1 MRQRYARAA
10 SDSMDELSRY
20 CRQIVTWNWQHERVR
35 TARREPMSFLD
46 PDLDEQMSQL
56 QLEWRQAY
64 ESGIVARSYY
74 QTLAANE
81 QMNTELLD
89 MARERLDRTVVL
101 KAQIMAKIERIEDKM
116 LARISPW
123 RAPSISAG

>member
-1 MRQRYARAA
+1 
-10 SDSMDELSRY
+10 
-20 CRQIVTWNWQHERVR
+20 
-35 TARREPMSFLD
+35 MSFLD

-81 QMNTELLD
+81 QVNSELLD

-123 RAPSISAG
+123 RAPSTSAG

>member
-1 MRQRYARAA
+1 
-10 SDSMDELSRY
+10 
-20 CRQIVTWNWQHERVR
+20 
-35 TARREPMSFLD
+35 MSFLD
-46 PDLDEQMSQL
+46 PDLDEQMGEL

-74 QTLAANE
+74 QALAANE
-81 QMNTELLD
+81 QVSPELLD

-123 RAPSISAG
+123 RASTSAG

>member
-1 MRQRYARAA
+1 VQRGVQRAF
-10 SDSMDELSRY
+10 
-20 CRQIVTWNWQHERVR
+20 CRRTVGKSSHENGKIAQFAQPGE
-35 TARREPMSFLD
+35 TPMSFLD
-46 PDLDEQMSQL
+46 PDLDEQMSAL

-81 QMNTELLD
+81 QVNSELLD